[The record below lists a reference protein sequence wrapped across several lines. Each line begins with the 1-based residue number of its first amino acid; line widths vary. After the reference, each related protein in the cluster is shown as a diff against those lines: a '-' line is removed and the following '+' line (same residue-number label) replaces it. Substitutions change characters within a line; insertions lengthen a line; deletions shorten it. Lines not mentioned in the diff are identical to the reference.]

1 MVACNRNQDPDTI
14 AAMAAATRGPLIA
27 LVERLLPSIKYPWL
41 FVILSALLLFDLV
54 IPDPIPF
61 LDEATLALLTV
72 LVGSWRTRRAKPA
85 ASQPTQ
91 PPLEIG
97 AGNDVLDAED

>member
-1 MVACNRNQDPDTI
+1 
-14 AAMAAATRGPLIA
+14 MASSPGGPLVA
-27 LVERLLPSIKYPWL
+27 LVQRLLPRVRYPWL
-41 FVILSALLLFDLV
+41 FVALAALLLFDLV

-72 LVGSWRTRRAKPA
+72 LAGSWRTRRATPS
-85 ASQPTQ
+85 ASEPSQ

-97 AGNDVLDAED
+97 AGTDAVDREDR